1 MQSKVNRMYQLM
13 SRYGRDKMTPSDD
26 EISLQQVN
34 KWMCDAG
41 WQNSAIS
48 QIDLEPVT
56 HVIKVARA
64 PLLARIDLLKR
75 MERKQRELQ
84 QKLIE
89 RAEKAEAEV
98 ERLVGEKID
107 VLLRAQEAEAEA
119 AACRQALVSREAEI
133 SHAIDEVERL
143 TDELA
148 TFRLGK
154 HHQENERLRGLLRPL
169 AGLDQ
174 PHNRNIRDDTPLFA
188 INGAEIT
195 AGDVRAASAALKEQP
210 CTAERHT

>member
-1 MQSKVNRMYQLM
+1 MVKSPYKPSEDTEFDFACSLM
-13 SRYGRDKMTPSDD
+13 PSDMYWGNP
-26 EISLQQVN
+26 ITL
-34 KWMCDAG
+34 
-41 WQNSAIS
+41 SAVLHIAS
-48 QIDLEPVT
+48 T
-56 HVIKVARA
+56 AKA
-64 PLLARIDLLKR
+64 PLLARIEELENADFYLALKLANDDLR
-75 MERKQRELQ
+75 V
-84 QKLIE
+84 